1 MYEDK
6 YDTRD
11 NNLLVLYLQTVVIT
25 ARPGVTMYLNQVNNI
40 LTVTNEYMKD
50 HTFELRRN
58 I

>member
-25 ARPGVTMYLNQVNNI
+25 ARPGVTTYLNQVNNI

-50 HTFELRRN
+50 HTLELWRN